1 MIPQSF
7 QYESPGTIAD
17 AIALLQKYGDEAKIL
32 SGGHSLIPMMKLRF
46 ATPEYL
52 IDINSI
58 PGLSFIKEE
67 KGVVKIGALTREAEI
82 EHSDLLKKH
91 FPIFADV
98 TKLIADPQ
106 VRNRGTIGGNLAHG
120 DAANDHPAAMIALNA
135 TVIATGAGGARS
147 IPIDEFFFGFYST
160 ALQQDEILT
169 EIQIPVPPSGTGS
182 AYHKLERK
190 VGDYATAG
198 VAVQLTVDGKGIC
211 KSIGIGLTNV
221 NPTPLRATRSEQALL
236 GKPLNEENIALAA
249 KYASEDCNPSSDLR
263 GSEEYKRA
271 MVAVLLKRMVGKA
284 LERAM
289 AK

>member
-17 AIALLQKYGDEAKIL
+17 AIALLQKHGDEAKIL

-52 IDINSI
+52 IDINGI
-58 PGLSFIKEE
+58 PGLSYIREE
-67 KGVVKIGALTREAEI
+67 KGVMKIGALSREAEI

-120 DAANDHPAAMIALNA
+120 DAANDHPAVMMALHA
-135 TVIATGAGGARS
+135 TVVATGSGGNRS

-160 ALQQDEILT
+160 ALKQDEILT
-169 EIQIPVPPSGTGS
+169 EIQIPVPPASTGS

-198 VAVQLTVDGKGIC
+198 VAVQLTVDGKGVC
-211 KSIGIGLTNV
+211 TAIGIGLTNV
-221 NPTPLRATRSEQALL
+221 NPVPLRAVRSEQALL

-249 KYASEDCNPSSDLR
+249 KFASEDCNPSADLR
-263 GSEEYKRA
+263 GSVEYKRA
-271 MVAVLLKRMVGKA
+271 MVAVLVKRMVAKA
-284 LERAM
+284 LERAK